1 MTVPGFTTSK
11 GFAMSSIRVRNTS
24 TQRLVWS
31 AQVKSAGFEFLPN
44 QEVDID
50 ANLFNS
56 LQKANAHYGSCGLE
70 WDEGEL
76 QAALKEF
83 KVLCVAEFESLGIP
97 AVKASVASGELA
109 RGDKHEYALEWLQG
123 KSEARE
129 LETKRWAKYA
139 AIATIIAAA
148 VATAKCFL

>member
-1 MTVPGFTTSK
+1 MPN
-11 GFAMSSIRVRNTS
+11 IRVRNTS
-24 TQRLVWS
+24 SQRLVW
-31 AQVKSAGFEFLPN
+31 ATQVKSADFEFLPN
-44 QEVDID
+44 KEVDMD

-56 LQKANAHYGSCGLE
+56 LRKANAHFWSCGLE

-83 KVLCVAEFESLGIP
+83 KVSCIAEFESLGIP

-109 RGDKHEYALEWLQG
+109 RGDKHEYALEWLQE

-129 LETKRWAKYA
+129 LEAKRWAKYA
-139 AIATIIAAA
+139 AIAAIIAAVAAA
-148 VATAKCFL
+148 VGSVERFL

>member
-1 MTVPGFTTSK
+1 
-11 GFAMSSIRVRNTS
+11 MSSIRVRNTS

-31 AQVKSAGFEFLPN
+31 AQVKSAGSEFLPN
-44 QEVDID
+44 QEVSID
-50 ANLFNS
+50 ANLFNR
-56 LQKANAHYGSCGLE
+56 LRKANAHYGSCGLE

-83 KVLCVAEFESLGIP
+83 KVSCVAEFESLGIP

-109 RGDKHEYALEWLQG
+109 RGNKHEYALEWLQE

-129 LETKRWAKYA
+129 LEAIWWAKYA
-139 AIATIIAAA
+139 AIAGIIAAVGTIA
-148 VATAKCFL
+148 VCVERFL